1 MLRSLAFNDGK
12 RSKIA
17 EAGGIE
23 AVVSA
28 MMKAHKASVL
38 VQQQACWALSN
49 VAFNAGNQVKIAQ
62 TGVIEAV
69 VSAMKEHKTIVLVQ
83 EPE

>member
-1 MLRSLAFNDGK
+1 
-12 RSKIA
+12 
-17 EAGGIE
+17 
-23 AVVSA
+23 
-28 MMKAHKASVL
+28 MKAHKTSVL
-38 VQQQACWALSN
+38 VLQQACWALSN